1 MGYKVKPVELE
12 LPEYQNEDDPADNLQ
27 VLAILPTVK
36 EGATINAG
44 RGTVTEKDGSERDET
59 SEEYQRRVMALM
71 VPKLRGWNL
80 EEEDGTPVPVP
91 RELHPGHDAAAR
103 EAQLEH
109 LYAQDENIVLAIYQ
123 AWRLAGLPK
132 KADSKEGKDSA
143 TQSMTGHDASPP
155 SAEREWDVRELEIQI
170 PMS

>member
-1 MGYKVKPVELE
+1 MGFKIKPVELE
-12 LPEYQNEDDPADNLQ
+12 LPEYQQEDDPADNLR
-27 VLAILPTVK
+27 VFAILPTVN

-44 RGTVTEKDGSERDET
+44 RRTITTADGTERSET

-71 VPKLRGWNL
+71 VPKIRSWNL

-103 EAQLEH
+103 EAQLDH
-109 LYAQDENIVLAIYQ
+109 LYAQDENVVLAIYQ

-132 KADSKEGKDSA
+132 KAGSEEGKDSA
-143 TQSMTGHDASPP
+143 TPSMPGPAASPP
-155 SAEREWDVRELEIQI
+155 SDEPEWDVRELEVQI

>member
-12 LPEYQNEDDPADNLQ
+12 LPGYQNEADPRDNLQ

-36 EGATINAG
+36 EGATINSG
-44 RGTVTEKDGSERDET
+44 RGTVTEKDGTERDET

-71 VPKLRGWNL
+71 VPKLRSWTL

-91 RELHPGHDAAAR
+91 RELYPGHDAAAR
-103 EAQLEH
+103 EAQLDH

-132 KADSKEGKDSA
+132 KAGSDEGKDSA
-143 TQSMTGHDASPP
+143 TPSTLGPGASP
-155 SAEREWDVRELEIQI
+155 RNDEWDVRELERQI
-170 PMS
+170 PMG